1 MQPNNFFLT
10 LKIDVEFKQVSKSSC
25 NVWYTFHQ
33 FVSVLQIFFFVRFL
47 FVEWLGFAAK
57 F

>member
-1 MQPNNFFLT
+1 MQPNDFCLT
-10 LKIDVEFKQVSKSSC
+10 LKIDGEFKQIFKSSC

-33 FVSVLQIFFFVRFL
+33 FLSVLQIIFFARFL
-47 FVEWLGFAAK
+47 FVECLGFAAK

>member
-1 MQPNNFFLT
+1 MQPNNFCLT
-10 LKIDVEFKQVSKSSC
+10 LKIGVEFQQVSKSSC

-33 FVSVLQIFFFVRFL
+33 FLSVLQIIFFVRFL
-47 FVEWLGFAAK
+47 FVECLGFAAR